1 MSNQLTSY
9 PFVAILNNK
18 VITTS
23 LDVARC
29 FVKRHDNVLR
39 AISNLE
45 CSSEFAALNFELSSY
60 TDCTGRNLSVYNMTK
75 DGFVFLAMGFTGKRA
90 AQFKEA
96 YIEAFNEME
105 KRLSLSCDED
115 SVIVNLQALRN
126 LINNVLWIDNHF
138 KVFNLLNAI
147 NMLGGHELAYKLGGR
162 FNDIHLALHFLKAN
176 KSLSLPCNP

>member
-1 MSNQLTSY
+1 MSNQLSLSPNVTIIDGK
-9 PFVAILNNK
+9 A
-18 VITTS
+18 ITTS
-23 LDVARC
+23 LDVANY
-29 FVKRHDNVLR
+29 FDKRHNDVLR
-39 AISNLE
+39 ALRFLD
-45 CSSEFAALNFELSSY
+45 CSVEFSQRNFAQAEYLDY
-60 TDCTGRNLSVYNMTK
+60 QNKPRPMYRMTK

-147 NMLGGHELAYKLGGR
+147 NMLGGHELACRLGGR